1 MSEVLAMPTSSM
13 VPLAEYL
20 QTSYRPDRDW
30 IDGEVKER
38 NMGEGQH
45 ALIQAILIEVF
56 RHNRVIWG
64 IRVLPEQRVQV
75 SETRFRIPD
84 VCVARAS
91 DPFERIVRV
100 PPLLCVEILSW
111 DDRMTEIQE
120 RVDDYFA
127 MGVQAV
133 WVVDP
138 RRRRAFAAGSGG
150 FLYPERDALI
160 VEPTPVNVPVAE
172 IFAELD
178 ELERES

>member
-1 MSEVLAMPTSSM
+1 MPTSTM

-20 QTSYRPDRDW
+20 HTSYRPDRDW

-45 ALIQAILIEVF
+45 ALIQAFFIMFLGQ
-56 RHNRVIWG
+56 RQRAWG
-64 IRVLPEQRVQV
+64 VRVLPEQRVQV
-75 SETRFRIPD
+75 SETRFRVPD
-84 VCVARAS
+84 VCMARVS

-160 VEPTPVNVPVAE
+160 VEGTPVNVPVAE
-172 IFAELD
+172 IFVELD

>member
-1 MSEVLAMPTSSM
+1 MPTSTM

-45 ALIQAILIEVF
+45 ALIQKFFVMFLGRQE
-56 RHNRVIWG
+56 RSWE
-64 IRVLPEQRVQV
+64 IRVLPEQRVQT
-75 SETRFRIPD
+75 SESHYRVPD

-100 PPLLCVEILSW
+100 APLLCIEVLSW

-133 WVVDP
+133 WVIDP

-150 FLYPERDALI
+150 FLYPVRDELT
-160 VEPTPVNVPVAE
+160 VEGTSVSVPVGE
-172 IFAELD
+172 IFLELD
-178 ELERES
+178 QLEGVS